1 MQQLAVFTAL
11 SITVKKTASAATMDR
26 LWHSTVSA
34 KQSSLVP
41 VIKIID
47 LKKPK
52 NLALLLVSFFVIS
65 FVALAYPAS
74 KIRLAANYAELF
86 SAENEANDYRR
97 FHRQVFGADDT
108 LFIAIVEPD
117 NLDYHFLQ
125 QLGAVSLALS
135 AIPEFIRVDSVTHTP
150 VVQGSDDAISIA
162 PLLDSHQLLD
172 AQSPEQDIAA
182 VIARMRDNSLLRNRY
197 ISASHD
203 SFIISA
209 ELPASF
215 DNSDTVTP
223 LAQQF
228 RQTVLDGFDN
238 TTTQIQFAGIAYTRI
253 GLMELMKHDLS
264 LLLPLYLLLVGVF
277 LYALYRHWVPVVT
290 TYALMVYTV
299 VTMLG
304 IMQLAGV
311 ELNQLT
317 MIFPLV
323 AMVVIIANV
332 LHFLQHY
339 YHVAA
344 AAHSDPLVPLLDTI
358 KSISLASF
366 LSCVTTSIGFFSL
379 LVSDMP
385 ILREFGWVLGGS
397 LLVCAFSLTLLQPS
411 MLLLLAKGS
420 SNRKVHHF
428 FAGFK
433 YNSKY
438 SLYHLVI
445 PFLLLLVSLALM
457 PNNQFDFHLEDMIEK
472 NHPQILA
479 ANTLNE
485 QYTGSLPLEV
495 SLLGGSGAFKQADHI
510 ARIDDLQQWLA
521 SRGIHDSFSLVT
533 ILVELQQAFKQKGLP
548 DNDALVAQYLLFA
561 ELGNEDVIQ
570 QVLTKDY
577 SMTRI
582 RAFMPDMGSTAFKA
596 LQDDFNVYV
605 SSLFSGTGI
614 TARLTGEMPLVY
626 EGFDRLT
633 YQILMSLLL
642 AVFCIFLVMALIFK
656 KPYLLLASIFP
667 NILPILLGL
676 AFYSHFDQGLSPL
689 PAIAFCI
696 GIGISVDD
704 TIHLFSRY
712 KHFLKQ
718 GFDANTAIAK
728 AIESAAP
735 AIILS
740 SIVLCVGFLSFVL
753 SGFTWNQ
760 ELGLLVSF
768 IIVCA
773 LMADLYITPA
783 CIHWLHVKRTKR

>member
-1 MQQLAVFTAL
+1 
-11 SITVKKTASAATMDR
+11 
-26 LWHSTVSA
+26 
-34 KQSSLVP
+34 

-97 FHRQVFGADDT
+97 LHREVFGADDT
-108 LFIAIVEPD
+108 LFIAIIEPD
-117 NLDYHFLQ
+117 TLDYDFLRR
-125 QLGAVSLALS
+125 LEAVSQSLS
-135 AIPEFIRVDSVTHTP
+135 AIPEYIRVNSISHTP
-150 VVQGSDDAISIA
+150 VVHSTDDVISIA
-162 PLLDSHQLLD
+162 PLLDHHLLGT
-172 AQSPEQDIAA
+172 QSLEQDITV

-215 DNSDTVTP
+215 DNSDAVTP

-228 RQTVLDGFDN
+228 KKTVLEGFD
-238 TTTQIQFAGIAYTRI
+238 TQKTQVQFAGIAYARI

-290 TYALMVYTV
+290 TYALMLYTV
-299 VTMLG
+299 VAMLG
-304 IMQLAGV
+304 IMHLAGV

-339 YHVAA
+339 YHAVA
-344 AAHSDPLVPLLDTI
+344 VNNPLLDTI
-358 KSISLASF
+358 KRISLASI

-397 LLVCAFSLTLLQPS
+397 LLLSALSLTLLQPS
-411 MLLLLAKGS
+411 MLLLLSKGS
-420 SNRKVHHF
+420 RHKKTHHF
-428 FAGFK
+428 FAGFS
-433 YNSKY
+433 YNNQY
-438 SLYHLVI
+438 SLYYLVI
-445 PFLLLLVSLALM
+445 PFLLLMVSLALM

-495 SLLGGSGAFKQADHI
+495 SLLGSAGDFKQSDNI
-510 ARIDDLQQWLA
+510 ARIDDLQQWMA
-521 SRGIHDSFSLVT
+521 SRGLHDSFSLAT
-533 ILVELQQAFKQKGLP
+533 IMAELQQAFSQKGLP

-561 ELGNEDVIQ
+561 ELGSDDVVQ

-577 SMTRI
+577 GMTRI
-582 RAFMPDMGSTAFKA
+582 RAFMPDMGSTAFKV
-596 LQDDFNVYV
+596 LQDDFNAYA
-605 SSLFSGTGI
+605 SSLFAGTGI

-633 YQILMSLLL
+633 YQLLLSLLL
-642 AVFCIFLVMALIFK
+642 AVFCIFLVMAAIFK

-696 GIGISVDD
+696 GIGVSVDD

-712 KHFLKQ
+712 KQFLKQ
-718 GFDANTAIAK
+718 GFDANRAIAK

-735 AIILS
+735 AMILS
-740 SIVLCVGFLSFVL
+740 SIVLCVGFLLFLL

-773 LMADLYITPA
+773 LLADLYITPA
-783 CIHWLHVKRTKR
+783 CIHWLHVKRAKR